1 MENHHEV
8 EQCCMVRAHA
18 VEHTD
23 GLLFVKLTEHTA
35 IGNTSGAVVRSRA
48 GASACLTLD
57 CPSASFST
65 GHLCFYFSCIEV
77 LLTI

>member
-35 IGNTSGAVVRSRA
+35 IGNTCCCEEQGRCQCLFDFGLSLSLLFNRA
-48 GASACLTLD
+48 
-57 CPSASFST
+57 P
-65 GHLCFYFSCIEV
+65 
-77 LLTI
+77 LLLLFMH